1 MDNIHDVGESEEE
14 EVSMSCCRMCKYSG
28 RFDARKEK
36 SICWL
41 DKDAPRIVD
50 ADGQTCC
57 AFCISAQAYMEDVTN
72 LQRRI
77 AIKTETAN
85 RYRDMA
91 MRATGSTE
99 AVRVSGTGTRSKVET
114 NMDKFIDIERAIERD
129 AARLRDKITMTM
141 ELIEGVGT
149 PERKEL
155 LELRYMC
162 GLTWEGVGQR
172 MRYDKRQSQ
181 RIHKRALE
189 DVQRQM
195 DARGIRA

>member
-1 MDNIHDVGESEEE
+1 
-14 EVSMSCCRMCKYSG
+14 MSRCRMCKYSG
-28 RFDARKEK
+28 RFDAKKEK

-41 DKDAPRIVD
+41 NREAPRIVD
-50 ADGQTCC
+50 ADGQTCD
-57 AFCISAQAYMEDVTN
+57 AYRISAQAYLEDVTN

-77 AIKTETAN
+77 EIRTETAR

-91 MRATGSTE
+91 TRATGSTE
-99 AVRVSGTGTRSKVET
+99 AARVSGGGTRSKVAE
-114 NMDKFIDIERAIERD
+114 NMDRYIDIEKAIERD
-129 AARLRDKITMTM
+129 AERLRDKITMTM
-141 ELIEGVGT
+141 ALIDGVGA

-155 LELRYMC
+155 LELRYLC
-162 GLTWEGVGQR
+162 GLTWECVGQR

-195 DARGIRA
+195 DARGIKA

>member
-1 MDNIHDVGESEEE
+1 MA
-14 EVSMSCCRMCKYSG
+14 CCRMCKYSG
-28 RFDARKEK
+28 RFDAKKEK

-41 DKDAPRIVD
+41 NREAPRIVD
-50 ADGQTCC
+50 ADGPTCC
-57 AFCISAQAYMEDVTN
+57 DFCISAQAYMEDVTN

-77 AIKTETAN
+77 EIKTETAH

-91 MRATGSTE
+91 TRATGSTE
-99 AVRVSGTGTRSKVET
+99 AARVSGTGARSKIAD
-114 NMDKFIDIERAIERD
+114 NMDKFIDISREIERD
-129 AARLRDKITMTM
+129 AERLRSKITMTM
-141 ELIEGVGT
+141 EMIEGVCT

-155 LELRYMC
+155 LELRYLC
-162 GLTWEGVGQR
+162 GLTWEDVARR
-172 MRYDKRQSQ
+172 MKYDKRQSQ

>member
-1 MDNIHDVGESEEE
+1 MA
-14 EVSMSCCRMCKYSG
+14 CCRMCKYSG

-50 ADGQTCC
+50 ADGQTCG
-57 AFCISAQAYMEDVTN
+57 AYCISAQAYMEDVTN

-77 AIKTETAN
+77 ATKTETAH

-99 AVRVSGTGTRSKVET
+99 AVRVSGTNARSKVAD
-114 NMDKFIDIERAIERD
+114 NVDKLVDIQRAIERD
-129 AARLRDKITMTM
+129 AERMRNKITMAM
-141 ELIEGVGT
+141 ELIDGVGT

-155 LELRYMC
+155 LELRYLC
-162 GLTWEGVGQR
+162 GLTWENVGRR

-195 DARGIRA
+195 DARGIRV

>member
-1 MDNIHDVGESEEE
+1 
-14 EVSMSCCRMCKYSG
+14 MSCCRMCKYSG
-28 RFDARKEK
+28 RFDADRAK
-36 SICWL
+36 SVCWL
-41 DKDAPRIVD
+41 NKDAPRIVE
-50 ADGQTCC
+50 ADGQTCGS
-57 AFCISAQAYMEDVTN
+57 FCISAQAYMEDVTN

-77 AIKTETAN
+77 AIKNETAH
-85 RYRDMA
+85 RYNDMA
-91 MRATGSTE
+91 TRATGSME
-99 AVRVSGTGTRSKVET
+99 AVRVSGSGTRSKVES
-114 NMDKFIDIERAIERD
+114 NANAMMDIERAIERD
-129 AARLRDKITMTM
+129 AERLRDKIAMTM
-141 ELIEGVGT
+141 ELIEGVST

-155 LELRYMC
+155 LELRYLC